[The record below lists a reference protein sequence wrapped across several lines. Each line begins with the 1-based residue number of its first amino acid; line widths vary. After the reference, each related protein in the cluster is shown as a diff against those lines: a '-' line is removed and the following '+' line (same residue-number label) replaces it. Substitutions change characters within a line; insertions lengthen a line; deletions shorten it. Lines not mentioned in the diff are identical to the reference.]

1 MAWVNSRPSEI
12 ILQNTDQRVD
22 ILVVDTNGLAV
33 NATALSLYVTDL
45 GGTVLL
51 DTEFLPTLSSPQRI
65 YQPPG
70 TVGQYYVLW
79 GDPSAAANMPDQT
92 ETAITQDLLFRWTV
106 QVGAGNETIYQIQN
120 VRIVSAYVMSML
132 GSFRLLI
139 DKTAKEVSD
148 NPQDPC
154 YLGYTDWM
162 LIDFLLG
169 GLTYINAYQPY
180 PVWCSLEEF
189 PRIHLQVLFESALR
203 VGLLSQELFA
213 VDTDVESWNDQGN
226 SFVINHATKIAN
238 IGARLDARLDRIV
251 PDMKRQ
257 YVDIGTVR
265 TQVNGSYRLM
275 ATIAGAVPGTTFRGI
290 SVGVY

>member
-1 MAWVNSRPSEI
+1 MARVNARPSEI

-33 NATALSLYVTDL
+33 DATTLALYVTDI

-65 YQPPG
+65 IQPPG

-79 GDPSAAANMPDQT
+79 GDPAAAVNIPDQT
-92 ETAITQDLLFRWTV
+92 ETSMTQDLLFRWTV
-106 QVGAGNETIYQIQN
+106 QVGAGNETMYIIQN
-120 VRIVSAYVMSML
+120 VRVISAYVMSML

-162 LIDFLLG
+162 LVDFLIG
-169 GLTYINAYQPY
+169 GLTYLNAYQPY

-226 SFVINHATKIAN
+226 SFVINHAAKIAN
-238 IGARLDARLDRIV
+238 ISARLDARLDRIV

-275 ATIAGAVPGTTFRGI
+275 ATVAGAVPGTTFRGI

>member
-79 GDPSAAANMPDQT
+79 GDPSAAVNTPDQT

-226 SFVINHATKIAN
+226 SFVINHAAKIAN

>member
-1 MAWVNSRPSEI
+1 MAWVNSKPSEI
-12 ILQNTDQRVD
+12 VLQNTDQRID

-33 NATALSLYVTDL
+33 DATALSLYVTDL
-45 GGTVLL
+45 GGTVQL
-51 DTEFLPTLSSPQRI
+51 DTEFLPVLSSPQRI
-65 YQPPG
+65 IKPAG
-70 TVGQYYVLW
+70 TTGQYYVLW
-79 GDPSAAANMPDQT
+79 GDPAAAVNVPDQT
-92 ETAITQDLLFRWTV
+92 ETALCRDLLFRWSV
-106 QVGAGNETIYQIQN
+106 QVGAGNETIYVIQN
-120 VRIVSAYVMSML
+120 VRIISAYVMSL
-132 GSFRLLI
+132 LSPFRLLI

-169 GLTYINAYQPY
+169 GLSYINAYQPY

-189 PRIHLQVLFESALR
+189 PGIHRQVLFESALR

-213 VDTDVESWNDQGN
+213 IDTDVESWNDQGN
-226 SFVINHATKIAN
+226 SFVINHAAKIAN